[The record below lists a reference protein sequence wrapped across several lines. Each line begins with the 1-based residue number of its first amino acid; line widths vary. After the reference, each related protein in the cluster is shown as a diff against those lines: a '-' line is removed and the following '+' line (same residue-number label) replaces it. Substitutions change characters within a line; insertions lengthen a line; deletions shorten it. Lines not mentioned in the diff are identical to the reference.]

1 MGGRSPAAEPVL
13 EFPMFSVVL
22 HSNLSQVCIGI
33 PCKSGSGVGG
43 LSSSRESARW
53 VQGGRVGACLV
64 ATTVPPRQKNT
75 TQVAMTRVFSIM

>member
-1 MGGRSPAAEPVL
+1 MGGRSPAAEPAL

-22 HSNLSQVCIGI
+22 QSNLSQVCIGI

-53 VQGGRVGACLV
+53 LAGSEPARGLTRDCACDC
-64 ATTVPPRQKNT
+64 
-75 TQVAMTRVFSIM
+75 